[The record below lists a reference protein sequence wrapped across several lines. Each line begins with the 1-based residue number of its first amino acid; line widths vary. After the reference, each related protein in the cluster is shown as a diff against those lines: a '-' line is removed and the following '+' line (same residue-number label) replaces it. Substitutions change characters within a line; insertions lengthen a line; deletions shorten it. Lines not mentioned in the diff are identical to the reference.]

1 MRGDRPPTA
10 WGEMERVALM
20 GTRREQSVLPEIAP
34 ALDDLLAGLSGA
46 GAEHALL
53 GAAGTLDLYEQIGR
67 IPARSR
73 PETGAQ
79 APPETMP
86 PCPPRAAGCLAQMLE
101 GTLSGLMPEF
111 LHEMHR
117 AGMRIPDTLLPNMLA
132 YGYKRAAMRRPI
144 VAVLGR
150 RGRWLASHHDSWNYA
165 AIDSGKWS
173 SIRKAWEDAP
183 AAQRPHL
190 VAQLRAENPEQGRAL
205 VESVWRG
212 ENDQRRLQLIR
223 QLEIGLSMADEPLL
237 ESALDD
243 RSDLVRRK
251 AAEIVACLPDSRLCQ
266 RMIGYVPRYLAWT
279 PQETRQITVSMPPVT
294 PEMRRNGIIGMK
306 NQTAARVRSQEIIQL
321 VGGVPLAYWREQW
334 DADARVILRAIPTTS
349 WPRTLTSGFC
359 QAAVRQNDAGWAQA
373 IIEESGITNITA
385 KLIPILD
392 AQMVHGLMLRTL
404 NETESGEFPRNSAL
418 VSLLRRHNEGWDLAL
433 SRRLLDHF
441 VCQFRTTSD
450 ARGPNHLVRE
460 LFLKFGRQADPALFD
475 YAVTALGSPEKL
487 GCWRNTAV
495 EFLHAL
501 RFRREMREALFQK
514 PSAVNSR

>member
-1 MRGDRPPTA
+1 MRGERAPTA
-10 WGEMERVALM
+10 WAEMERAALM
-20 GTRREQSVLPEIAP
+20 GTRREQMDLPQIDP
-34 ALDDLLAGLSGA
+34 ALDDLLAGLSGG

-53 GAAGTLDLYEQIGR
+53 SAAGTLDLYEQIGR
-67 IPARSR
+67 IPARTR

-79 APPETMP
+79 PPPETMP

-132 YGYKRAAMRRPI
+132 YGYKRAAMRLPI
-144 VAVLGR
+144 LAVLGR
-150 RGRWLASHHDSWNYA
+150 RGRWLAAHHESWRYA
-165 AIDSGKWS
+165 ALDPGKWS
-173 SIRKAWEDAP
+173 TIRKAWEDAP

-190 VAQLRAENPEQGRAL
+190 VAQLRAENPENGRAL
-205 VESVWRG
+205 LESVWRG

-223 QLEIGLSMADEPLL
+223 QFEIGLSMADEPLL

-251 AAEIVACLPDSRLCQ
+251 AAEILACLPDSRLCG
-266 RMIGYVPRYLAWT
+266 RMAGYVPSYLAWT

-306 NQTAARVRSQEIIQL
+306 NQTPARVRSQEIIQL
-321 VGGVPLAYWREQW
+321 VGGVPLDYWSDHW
-334 DADARVILRAIPTTS
+334 DADARAILQAIPTTS

-359 QAAVRQNDAGWAQA
+359 QAAVRQNSAAWAQA
-373 IIEESGITNITA
+373 IIEEFGITNITA

-392 AQMVHGLMLRTL
+392 AQMVHALTLRTL
-404 NETESGEFPRNSAL
+404 NETEPGEFPRNSAL

-441 VCQFRTTSD
+441 VCQFHATAG

-460 LFLKFGRQADPALFD
+460 LFLNYGRRADPDLFD
-475 YAVTALGSPEKL
+475 YAVAALGDPEKL
-487 GCWRNTAV
+487 GCWRNTAA
-495 EFLHAL
+495 EFLHTL
-501 RFRREMREALFQK
+501 HFRREMRLSVYGEQ
-514 PSAVNSR
+514 